1 MAPKRKR
8 TTGKPP
14 EENRAS
20 KISEKVAEKQ
30 KDTRTVIEDEGR
42 EYINK
47 LRKHTHIILN
57 TFLDDVRIERNMFV
71 TRRNKA
77 KGRRSDRVEKL

>member
-14 EENRAS
+14 EENKAS
-20 KISEKVAEKQ
+20 KISEKVAAKQ
-30 KDTRTVIEDEGR
+30 KDTQTVIEDEGR

-47 LRKHTHIILN
+47 LRKRTHII
-57 TFLDDVRIERNMFV
+57 FRNYEYFS
-71 TRRNKA
+71 R
-77 KGRRSDRVEKL
+77 